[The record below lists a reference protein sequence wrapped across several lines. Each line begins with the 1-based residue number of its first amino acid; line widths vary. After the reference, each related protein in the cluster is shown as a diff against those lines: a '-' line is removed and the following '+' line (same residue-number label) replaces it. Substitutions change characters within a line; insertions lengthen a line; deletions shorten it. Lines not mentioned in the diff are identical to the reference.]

1 MKEILQTKR
10 FKQQTS
16 EMHPNHLHMHLFM

>member
-1 MKEILQTKR
+1 MHDSEAKLLETKRNCLITKR

-16 EMHPNHLHMHLFM
+16 H